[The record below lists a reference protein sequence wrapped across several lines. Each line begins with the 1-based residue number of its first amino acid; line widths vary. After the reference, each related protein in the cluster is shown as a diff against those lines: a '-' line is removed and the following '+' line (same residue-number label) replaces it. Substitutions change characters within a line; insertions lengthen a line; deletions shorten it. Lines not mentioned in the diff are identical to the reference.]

1 MVIWQTLN
9 DMTRFF
15 IFVLL
20 FLPFASFAQRD
31 FLVVVEG
38 STRNL
43 LDNQS
48 IFGVA
53 IDIMQQD
60 AVLTKVLS
68 DQNGKFYASAKIS
81 QGTPLQI
88 RLSKGGY
95 QTKYILFDLTTL
107 QGQRNSPNGL
117 QLIRD
122 LNCEL
127 YELRPDVDLSFSKNQ
142 ITDKFVWTS
151 SALVQVPLLKTEAD
165 QKAREAYQYA
175 KDQKNYNR
183 LLQAAN
189 KSTAAQN
196 QDLALVFLDSILV
209 LRPNDSLAT
218 QKKTQITTAQ
228 AAALKRSQDEAR
240 QKALLNEAVAAREAN
255 DLKLA
260 SSKVKEA
267 DAIIPNNPLVAQE
280 QNLISKLV
288 AEAKDAQDK
297 TQAFQNAMKA
307 AAALVT
313 AKKYDEAESKYK
325 EAQQIK
331 PTEKET
337 VNAQLAALKD
347 LKFDIQNETELK
359 KTMKLANDQFVQK
372 KYDLALETY
381 KKADQQIALFHK
393 QTLIDTYSK
402 ELQAGM
408 KRVTEGIN
416 SMSQVYQNQLAK
428 ANENFNKGPLFYG
441 TAKSILNS
449 DPMKSRQNEPEVI
462 ALKEKITTM
471 ETYYKDRKEAYLLVK
486 AKDNA
491 AAFKALEKVHSVGQA
506 QQQHLAPTELPALQK
521 SIDSLREILKP
532 VQVAKVKPDVAVE
545 PAGIRL
551 TAPGE
556 AVSGENSMVFNDLQL
571 NREAKQ
577 EAPYRTQQQIRT
589 EVEYQ
594 NYFSQQN
601 AQIGSFETMS
611 QLELTRSQREIAAR
625 QSNNTQITLQADKAQ
640 QTQEH
645 EVAVQ
650 ARDASAAVR
659 QQENS
664 DNISAWKDAK
674 DYQEQ
679 TTAKA
684 DASRQEYEL
693 KRLNEFQ
700 NSLDLQA
707 QKEPA
712 KAEQNMNELNARQQD
727 VAYTKQQEQEAAT
740 VGGQAQYEKIQQTAA
755 STVQLKTTPNYLR
768 DENGVLFAANT
779 MTEKTYQIK
788 NKEGF
793 VTKVIIRRVV
803 VDPNGYGVVYEQT
816 TDENGKTYFTRD
828 GQVSTEYIWFND
840 STGANVLKK

>member
-1 MVIWQTLN
+1 MPI
-9 DMTRFF
+9 
-15 IFVLL
+15 
-20 FLPFASFAQRD
+20 ASFAQRD
-31 FLVVVEG
+31 FLVVIEG
-38 STRNL
+38 STSNL

-48 IFGVA
+48 VFGVA

-95 QTKYILFDLTTL
+95 QTKFILFDLTTL
-107 QGQRNSPNGL
+107 QGQRNSANGL
-117 QLIRD
+117 QLIRN

-142 ITDKFVWTS
+142 ITDKFIWTS
-151 SALVQVPLLKTEAD
+151 GVLEQVPLIKTEAD
-165 QKAREAYQYA
+165 QKARAAYQYA

-189 KSTAAQN
+189 KNMLAQN
-196 QDLALVFLDSILV
+196 QDLALIYLDSILV
-209 LRPNDSLAT
+209 LRPNDSIASE
-218 QKKTQITTAQ
+218 KKTQITTAQ

-240 QKALLNEAVAAREAN
+240 QKALLNEAVQAREAN

-260 SSKVKEA
+260 SSKIKEA
-267 DAIIPNNPLVAQE
+267 DAIIANNQQVTQE
-280 QNLISKLV
+280 QTLINKLL
-288 AEAKDAQDK
+288 AEANDAQTK
-297 TQAFQNAMKA
+297 TQAFQNTMKA

-313 AKKYDEAESKYK
+313 AKKYDEAENKYK

-331 PTEKET
+331 PTEKDA

-347 LKFDIQNETELK
+347 LKFDIQNEVELK

-372 KYDLALETY
+372 KYELALETY

-402 ELQAGM
+402 ELQAGI

-449 DPMKSRQNEPEVI
+449 DPMKSRQNEPEVM
-462 ALKEKITTM
+462 ALKDKISIM

-486 AKDNA
+486 SKENA
-491 AAFKALEKVHSVGQA
+491 AAFKALEKVQSVAQA
-506 QQQHLAPTELPALQK
+506 QQQYLKPTELPALQK

-532 VQVAKVKPDVAVE
+532 VQLPKAKPDVAIE

-551 TAPGE
+551 SAPGE
-556 AVSGENSMVFNDLQL
+556 TVIGDNSMVFNDLQTH
-571 NREAKQ
+571 REAKQ
-577 EAPYRTQQQIRT
+577 ETPYRTQQQIRT

-601 AQIGSFETMS
+601 AKIGSFETMS
-611 QLELTRSQREIAAR
+611 QLELTRSQRDLAAR
-625 QSNNTQITLQADKAQ
+625 QSNSTQQALQADKAQ

-650 ARDASAAVR
+650 VRNANAAVR
-659 QQENS
+659 QEENS
-664 DNISAWKDAK
+664 TNLSAWKDAK
-674 DYQEQ
+674 DHQDQ

-684 DASRQEYEL
+684 TESRQEYEL

-700 NSLDLQA
+700 NGLDIQA

-712 KAEQNMNELNARQQD
+712 KAEQNMNELNARSQV
-727 VAYTKQQEQEAAT
+727 VAYTKQQEQEAST
-740 VGGQAQYEKIQQTAA
+740 VGGQIQYEKIQQTAA

-768 DENGVLFAANT
+768 DENGVLFPANT

-793 VTKVIIRRVV
+793 VTKVIVRRVV

-828 GQVSTEYIWFND
+828 GQVSTEYVWFND

>member
-1 MVIWQTLN
+1 VVI
-9 DMTRFF
+9 
-15 IFVLL
+15 
-20 FLPFASFAQRD
+20 
-31 FLVVVEG
+31 EG
-38 STRNL
+38 STNNL
-43 LDNQS
+43 LDNKS
-48 IFGVA
+48 VFGVA

-68 DQNGKFYASAKIS
+68 DQSGKFYASAKIS

-95 QTKYILFDLTTL
+95 QTKFILFDLTTL
-107 QGQRNSPNGL
+107 QGQRNSANGL

-142 ITDKFVWTS
+142 ITDKYVWTAG
-151 SALVQVPLLKTEAD
+151 ALVQVPLLKTEAD
-165 QKAREAYQYA
+165 QKARAAYQYA

-189 KSTAAQN
+189 KSVAAQN
-196 QDLALVFLDSILV
+196 QDLALIYLDSILV
-209 LRPNDSLAT
+209 LRPNDSLVT
-218 QKKTQITTAQ
+218 LKKTQITTAQ

-240 QKALLNEAVAAREAN
+240 QKALLNEAIAAREAN

-260 SSKVKEA
+260 SSKVKDA
-267 DAIIPNNPLVAQE
+267 DAIIPNNPNVVQE
-280 QNLISKLV
+280 QTLINKLL

-337 VNAQLAALKD
+337 VNAQLTALKD
-347 LKFDIQNETELK
+347 LRFDIQNEVELK

-372 KYDLALETY
+372 KYDLSLETY

-393 QTLIDTYSK
+393 QSLIDSYSK

-416 SMSQVYQNQLAK
+416 SMSQVYQNQLVK

-449 DPMKSRQNEPEVI
+449 DPMKSRQDEPEVI
-462 ALKEKITTM
+462 ALKEKIATM
-471 ETYYKDRKEAYLLVK
+471 ETYYNDRKAAYLLVK

-491 AAFKALEKVHSVGQA
+491 AAFKALEKVHAVGQA
-506 QQQHLAPTELPALQK
+506 QQQHLKPTELPALQK

-532 VQVAKVKPDVAVE
+532 VQVAKVKPDVPVE

-556 AVSGENSMVFNDLQL
+556 AVNGENSMVFNDLQV

-611 QLELTRSQREIAAR
+611 QLELTRSQRDLAAR
-625 QSNNTQITLQADKAQ
+625 QSNTTEQTLQADKAQ

-650 ARDASAAVR
+650 IRDANAAVR

-664 DNISAWKDAK
+664 DNLNAWKDAK
-674 DYQEQ
+674 DYQDQ

-684 DASRQEYEL
+684 ADSRQEYEL

-700 NSLDLQA
+700 NGLDLQA

-727 VAYTKQQEQEAAT
+727 VAYTKQQEQEMAT

-755 STVQLKTTPNYLR
+755 STIQLKTTPNYLR
-768 DENGVLFAANT
+768 DENGVLFAVNT

-828 GQVSTEYIWFND
+828 GQVSTEYVWFND

>member
-1 MVIWQTLN
+1 
-9 DMTRFF
+9 
-15 IFVLL
+15 
-20 FLPFASFAQRD
+20 
-31 FLVVVEG
+31 
-38 STRNL
+38 
-43 LDNQS
+43 
-48 IFGVA
+48 
-53 IDIMQQD
+53 
-60 AVLTKVLS
+60 
-68 DQNGKFYASAKIS
+68 
-81 QGTPLQI
+81 
-88 RLSKGGY
+88 
-95 QTKYILFDLTTL
+95 
-107 QGQRNSPNGL
+107 
-117 QLIRD
+117 
-122 LNCEL
+122 
-127 YELRPDVDLSFSKNQ
+127 
-142 ITDKFVWTS
+142 
-151 SALVQVPLLKTEAD
+151 
-165 QKAREAYQYA
+165 
-175 KDQKNYNR
+175 
-183 LLQAAN
+183 
-189 KSTAAQN
+189 
-196 QDLALVFLDSILV
+196 LV

-260 SSKVKEA
+260 SSIVKEA
-267 DAIIPNNPLVAQE
+267 DAIIPNNPNVAQE
-280 QNLISKLV
+280 QTLINKLL

-337 VNAQLAALKD
+337 VNAQLTALKD
-347 LKFDIQNETELK
+347 LRFDLQNEKDLK
-359 KTMKLANDQFVQK
+359 GTMKLANDQFVQK

-416 SMSQVYQNQLAK
+416 SMSQVYQNQLVK

-462 ALKEKITTM
+462 ALKEKIATM
-471 ETYYKDRKEAYLLVK
+471 ETYYNDRKAAYLLVK
-486 AKDNA
+486 TKDNA
-491 AAFKALEKVHSVGQA
+491 AAFKALEKVYAVGQV
-506 QQQHLAPTELPALQK
+506 QQQHLNPTELPALQK

-532 VQVAKVKPDVAVE
+532 VQVAKVKPDVPTE

-611 QLELTRSQREIAAR
+611 QLELTRSQRDLAAR
-625 QSNNTQITLQADKAQ
+625 QNNNTQQTLQADKSQ

-650 ARDASAAVR
+650 IRDANAALR

-674 DYQEQ
+674 DYQDQ

-684 DASRQEYEL
+684 ADSRQEYEL

-700 NSLDLQA
+700 NGLDLQA

-712 KAEQNMNELNARQQD
+712 KAEQNMNELNARQQE
-727 VAYTKQQEQEAAT
+727 VAYTKQQEQEIAT

-768 DENGVLFAANT
+768 DENGVLFAVNT

-788 NKEGF
+788 NKEGY

-828 GQVSTEYIWFND
+828 GQVSTEYVWFND

>member
-1 MVIWQTLN
+1 
-9 DMTRFF
+9 MTRFF

-31 FLVVVEG
+31 FLVVIEG
-38 STRNL
+38 SSHNL

-48 IFGVA
+48 VFGVA

-81 QGTPLQI
+81 QGTPLQL
-88 RLSKGGY
+88 RLTKGGY
-95 QTKYILFDLTTL
+95 QTKFILFDLTTL
-107 QGQRNSPNGL
+107 QGQRNSANGL

-142 ITDKFVWTS
+142 ITDKFVWNAG
-151 SALVQVPLLKTEAD
+151 ALVQVPLLKTEAD
-165 QKAREAYQYA
+165 QKARDAYQYA

-196 QDLALVFLDSILV
+196 QDLALLYLDSILV
-209 LRPNDSLAT
+209 FRPNDSLAT

-240 QKALLNEAVAAREAN
+240 QKALLNEAIAAREAN

-267 DAIIPNNPLVAQE
+267 DAIIPNNPNVAQE
-280 QNLISKLV
+280 QTLINKLL
-288 AEAKDAQDK
+288 AEAKDAKDK
-297 TQAFQNAMKA
+297 TEAFQNAMKA

-313 AKKYDEAESKYK
+313 AKKYDEAEAKYK

-337 VNAQLAALKD
+337 INAQLTALKD
-347 LKFDIQNETELK
+347 LRFDIQNEVELK
-359 KTMKLANDQFVQK
+359 KTMKLANEQFVQK

-416 SMSQVYQNQLAK
+416 SMSQVYQNQLDK

-462 ALKEKITTM
+462 ALKEKIATM

-486 AKDNA
+486 AKDNV
-491 AAFKALEKVHSVGQA
+491 AAFKALEKVQAVGQA
-506 QQQHLAPTELPALQK
+506 QQQHLKPTELPALQK

-532 VQVAKVKPDVAVE
+532 VQVAKVKPDVPVE

-571 NREAKQ
+571 NRETKQ
-577 EAPYRTQQQIRT
+577 ETPYRTQQQIRT

-611 QLELTRSQREIAAR
+611 QLELTRSQRDLAAR
-625 QSNNTQITLQADKAQ
+625 QSNNTQQNLQADKAQ

-650 ARDASAAVR
+650 IRESSAAVR

-664 DNISAWKDAK
+664 ANISAWKDAK

-684 DASRQEYEL
+684 ANNRQEDEL

-700 NSLDLQA
+700 NGLEIQA

-712 KAEQNMNELNARQQD
+712 KAEQNMNELNARHQD
-727 VAYTKQQEQEAAT
+727 VAYTKQQEQEVAT
-740 VGGQAQYEKIQQTAA
+740 VGGQAQYDKIQQTAA

-768 DENGVLFAANT
+768 DENGVLFAVNT

-788 NKEGF
+788 NKEGY

-803 VDPNGYGVVYEQT
+803 VDPNGNGVVYEQT

-828 GQVSTEYIWFND
+828 GQVSTEYVWFND